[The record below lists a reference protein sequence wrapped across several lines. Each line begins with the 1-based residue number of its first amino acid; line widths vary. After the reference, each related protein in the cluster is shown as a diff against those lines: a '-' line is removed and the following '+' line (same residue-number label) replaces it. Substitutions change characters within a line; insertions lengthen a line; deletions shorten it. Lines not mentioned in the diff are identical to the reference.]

1 MHTMRVS
8 EINFPSICRP
18 KTQGISLWC
27 PPWEHFMEI
36 VIKANSKKTQSLAKN
51 SCRQK
56 CLDKSLAI
64 MFPFT
69 PLTAPKNE
77 NFKTMKKRLGD
88 IILHKSTKNHDHM
101 LHCSWD
107 MACVGCNCYFPFWA
121 VFSPF
126 APLNSPKNENFTR
139 RCVTDAIVIF
149 HFGLFFALLT
159 P

>member
-1 MHTMRVS
+1 MGHKKTIYRGDCLKLRGLGQFVDLMRGRFGNIEGVVFLRRGVDTPMHTMRVS
-8 EINFPSICRP
+8 EINFPAICRP

-36 VIKANSKKTQSLAKN
+36 VIKANSKKTQSLAKK

-88 IILHKSTKNHDHM
+88 IILHKSTKNHDQM
-101 LHCSWD
+101 LHCS
-107 MACVGCNCYFPFWA
+107 
-121 VFSPF
+121 
-126 APLNSPKNENFTR
+126 
-139 RCVTDAIVIF
+139 
-149 HFGLFFALLT
+149 
-159 P
+159 